1 MSERPLLAPLLQEA
15 YRSADHAISDRL
27 RSRGFDVTRA
37 HSGVLANID
46 IGSGTRATVLA
57 ERASVTKQAI
67 GQVIHDL
74 EQKGL
79 VKRTVDPEDH
89 RARLIR
95 LTPRGR
101 RVIAAAQEVIR
112 EMEARV
118 LEEVGSTSIEATQRT
133 LRALI
138 KTLASEDE
146 RPED

>member
-27 RSRGFDVTRA
+27 RQRGFGVTRA

-46 IGSGTRATVLA
+46 IEAGTRATVLA

-67 GQVIHDL
+67 GQVIDDL

-79 VKRTVDPEDH
+79 IKRTVDPDDR

-95 LTPRGR
+95 LTPKGR
-101 RVIAAAQEVIR
+101 RVIAAAQEVIQ
-112 EMEARV
+112 EIEVSV
-118 LEEVGSTSIEATQRT
+118 LEEVGTKNFDITRQTLSAVVRVTQ
-133 LRALI
+133 
-138 KTLASEDE
+138 S
-146 RPED
+146 